1 MRDNLS
7 TARSV
12 RRLRGGLYGHSVPR
26 LWQDTVEAHRGAVR
40 DAALDATADLVA
52 KHGIGT
58 VSMSRIAQRAGI
70 GRATLYK
77 YFPDVDAVLEAWHQR
92 QVLAHLQAVSQASS
106 TAGSPLDRLRA
117 VLAAYATAVQQQL
130 GGDPGTLLHRGEH
143 VLRAQ
148 QTLQLVVADLVAEGV
163 AAAEVRS
170 DVPPE
175 ELALFCLHAMT
186 AGTATSSDAAVAR
199 IIELTLRGIRPVT

>member
-1 MRDNLS
+1 VRDNLS
-7 TARSV
+7 TAPSV

-117 VLAAYATAVQQQL
+117 VLAAYAAAVQQQL
-130 GGDPGTLLHRGEH
+130 GGDPGTLLHRSAH
-143 VLRAQ
+143 VVRAQ
-148 QTLQLVVADLVAEGV
+148 QTLQLLVADLVAEGV

-170 DVPPE
+170 DVPPR
-175 ELALFCLHAMT
+175 ELALFCLHAT
-186 AGTATSSDAAVAR
+186 AAATSTSSDAAVAR
-199 IIELTLRGIRPVT
+199 IIEVTLTGIRPVA